1 MERQSARVESEFT
14 GMVRMNRTLLGF
26 GFAVLGFAVSA
37 QGVFARPAVSEEEAV
52 QACSVDAIKG
62 VTMPADRMPQI
73 PFDKMTPDQKKA
85 AIDGFS
91 VREADDFHKASTTNT
106 PVVTPPYAVLLRSP
120 EVLLHMKRL
129 NVYLQDHSSLPMKLR
144 QFVVMITAR
153 QWSVQY
159 TYAVH
164 CPQAVQAG
172 ISPETARAIGE
183 GRRPVGMAEDEQLVY
198 DFLDELDRTH
208 SVSDETYARALEKF
222 GEQGIVDMVSLHG
235 WYTFFLMN
243 ANVARIPWRNDK
255 TGKPATSLPVF
266 PH

>member
-1 MERQSARVESEFT
+1 MKRVSFGIALAALIGLTVFPQRVSARP
-14 GMVRMNRTLLGF
+14 G
-26 GFAVLGFAVSA
+26 
-37 QGVFARPAVSEEEAV
+37 VSEEEAE
-52 QACSVDAIKG
+52 QACSVDAAKG
-62 VTMPADRMPQI
+62 IAVPQDRMPQI
-73 PFDKMTPDQKKA
+73 PFDKMSEDQKKA

-91 VREADDFHKASTTNT
+91 VREADDFHKASKTAT
-106 PVVTPPYAVLLRSP
+106 PVVNPAYAVLLRSP

-144 QFVVMITAR
+144 QFVVMMTAR

-172 ISPETARAIGE
+172 ISVETARAIGE
-183 GRRPVGMAEDEQLVY
+183 GRRPLGMAEDEQIVY
-198 DFLDELDRTH
+198 DFIDELDRTR
-208 SVSDETYARALEKF
+208 SVSDGTYARALEKF

-255 TGKPATSLPVF
+255 TGKPATSLPTF